1 MGTNVIGNPDSQVWK
16 ILGIDVEEDDDK
28 NTDDE
33 DEESKPTI

>member
-16 ILGIDVEEDDDK
+16 ILGIEIEEDDD

-33 DEESKPTI
+33 EEENEE